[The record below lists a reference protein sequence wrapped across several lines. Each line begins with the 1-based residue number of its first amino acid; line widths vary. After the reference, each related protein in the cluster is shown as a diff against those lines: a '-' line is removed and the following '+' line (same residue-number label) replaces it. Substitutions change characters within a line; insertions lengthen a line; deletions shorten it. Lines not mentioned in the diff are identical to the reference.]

1 LAGEGT
7 EAIVPPRALNQVV
20 KLMSG
25 GSELKRVL
33 FGQSHVMFDLDGV
46 EEGSDVGGARLFSR
60 LIEGPYVDYD
70 QVIPRENAKRLE
82 VAYGT
87 FAPAVRRVSILASS
101 QTHQVRLKVSP
112 NEVEL
117 SATSQEIGGEARE
130 AMEAD
135 YQDEE
140 MTIGYNSSYL
150 MDLLRRID
158 SERLVFELDSP
169 VTAAILRPAPQPED
183 EDYLCL
189 VMPLRLGE

>member
-1 LAGEGT
+1 
-7 EAIVPPRALNQVV
+7 
-20 KLMSG
+20 M
-25 GSELKRVL
+25 
-33 FGQSHVMFDLDGV
+33 
-46 EEGSDVGGARLFSR
+46 FSR

-82 VAYGT
+82 VAYGV

-101 QTHQVRLKVSP
+101 QTHQVRVKVSP

-130 AMEAD
+130 VMEAD
-135 YQDEE
+135 YQEEE
-140 MTIGYNSSYL
+140 MTIGYNSAYL
-150 MDLLRRID
+150 MDILRRID
-158 SERLVFELDSP
+158 SDRLVFELDSP